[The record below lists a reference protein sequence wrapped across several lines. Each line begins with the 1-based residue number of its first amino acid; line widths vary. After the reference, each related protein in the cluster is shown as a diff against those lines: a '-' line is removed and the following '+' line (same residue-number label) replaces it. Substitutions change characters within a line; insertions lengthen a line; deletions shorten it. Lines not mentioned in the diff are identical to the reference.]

1 MNIKGSEVFLWVL
14 IGLAIVASII
24 MMFSSSDAWQKIA
37 VLAAL
42 WAAALGAFLVMKMR
56 GESQA
61 DADRLEELE
70 TQLDH
75 ERARAEEERARS
87 EQAIARSE
95 ESDETLAAIRE
106 QLDAM
111 RAQLE
116 ELTGR
121 TYEYEP
127 NSITASATRLR
138 EIGSTS
144 FIPPEPPASEP
155 PASEPPREEPEDA
168 EVVTADPDQGG
179 SHTAEHAAE
188 EPKSEPT
195 WSWTPPSSS
204 YVEPSESADTYH
216 GRRRKEDD
224 SFDFLQEPAVEE
236 ESYHGRRRKEDEPP
250 RFGGWTPVTDPVAAD
265 DEWRAPDIE
274 DIVTAKPDQ
283 TAQIPLVPEAQERLS
298 GHGRRRA
305 DDREGGVS
313 VADLLKNLKK

>member
-61 DADRLEELE
+61 DADRVKELE

-75 ERARAEEERARS
+75 ER
-87 EQAIARSE
+87 ARSE

-106 QLDAM
+106 QLEAM

-127 NSITASATRLR
+127 NSITASATRLW
-138 EIGSTS
+138 EIGSTPDDS
-144 FIPPEPPASEP
+144 W
-155 PASEPPREEPEDA
+155 RDTEEPEEA
-168 EVVTADPDQGG
+168 EVVPTATDQGG
-179 SHTAEHAAE
+179 SHEQPADE
-188 EPKSEPT
+188 EPAPEGET
-195 WSWTPPSSS
+195 AAWEWTPPSNS
-204 YVEPSESADTYH
+204 YVEPAEEDYH
-216 GRRRKEDD
+216 GRRRKEDP
-224 SFDFLQEPAVEE
+224 FDFDFVGSYVPAEE
-236 ESYHGRRRKEDEPP
+236 EYHGHRRKED
-250 RFGGWTPVTDPVAAD
+250 FGGWAPVMDDTSAD
-265 DEWRAPDIE
+265 EALRGP
-274 DIVTAKPDQ
+274 AKPDQ
-283 TAQIPLVPEAQERLS
+283 TAQIPQVREEQSS

-313 VADLLKNLKK
+313 VAELLKNLKK